1 MCELKKLGLIILIIG
16 FWAKSFAQFTPM
28 NLPNFDRQEWH
39 FGFTLG
45 INNMNFRIDPI
56 MPESFD
62 RNLLIVEPLDA
73 KGFNIGIVAN
83 KRLGDFFD
91 LRFVPTI
98 SFGDRSLRYTFIEND
113 TVMETYVKNVT
124 STYLDFPFT
133 VKYKSKRLPNR
144 LRNVRAYVFTGF
156 RYSVDLSSQRKKDK
170 NNQDIVLKLNPHDV
184 FYELGV
190 GFDFYMKYFKFGV
203 EIKQS
208 LGFLNVLYHENNKF
222 TDNINGLKSTIT
234 WVTFT
239 FE

>member
-1 MCELKKLGLIILIIG
+1 MFFGMSL
-16 FWAKSFAQFTPM
+16 FAQLTPM
-28 NLPNFDRQEWH
+28 NLPNFDRKDWH

-56 MPESFD
+56 EHTKFNSD
-62 RNLLIVEPLDA
+62 LLVIEPLDA
-73 KGFNIGIVAN
+73 KGFNIGIVSN
-83 KRLGDFFD
+83 KRLGEFFD

-98 SFGDRSLRYTFIEND
+98 SFGDRSLRYIFIEND
-113 TVMETYVKNVT
+113 TIKETYIKNVT
-124 STYLDFPFT
+124 STFLDFPFCL
-133 VKYKSKRLPNR
+133 KYKSKRLPDR

-208 LGFLNVLYHENNKF
+208 LGFLNVLYHEDNKF
-222 TDNINGLKSTIT
+222 TDNISGLKSTIT